1 MKVNKK
7 RKFNISAKAILI
19 TCTVICIVLIVV
31 SFKYQ
36 DSVNSVKT
44 SVGNIMMP
52 MQKSINSIGSSI
64 YSVFGVLQS
73 KRGLLDENEKL
84 KDELNR
90 VKQENATL
98 ITDKNEL
105 SSLRELYKLDEGYSQ
120 YPKVAARVISHDDNN
135 WYNLFTIDKGSDE
148 GIEKDMN
155 VIAGNGLVGIVCEV
169 GKHYSKVRSII
180 DDNSYVNGM
189 FVRTLDTCDIKGNL
203 QTINDGY
210 IEVERISID
219 AEIEDGYELVT
230 SYESDRF
237 LEGIL
242 IGYVS
247 NIESDSN
254 NLTKKAR
261 VTPVVDFNRL
271 DTVLVIMQTK
281 DSGELEEM
289 TKYD

>member
-7 RKFNISAKAILI
+7 KKVNISAKAILI

-36 DSVNSVKT
+36 DNVNSVKT
-44 SVGNIMMP
+44 SVGNVMMP

-64 YSVFGVLQS
+64 YSVFDIIKTKKELVN
-73 KRGLLDENEKL
+73 ENKTL
-84 KDELNR
+84 KEELNK

-105 SSLRELYKLDEGYSQ
+105 SALRKLYQLDEGYSQ

-135 WYNLFTIDKGSDE
+135 WYNLFTIDKGSED
-148 GIEKDMN
+148 GIAKDMN

-189 FVRTLDTCDIKGNL
+189 FVRTSDTCDIKGNL
-203 QTINDGY
+203 QTLNEGY

-219 AEIEDGYELVT
+219 AEIEDGFELVT
-230 SYESDRF
+230 SYESDRY

-247 NIESDSN
+247 HIESDPN

-261 VTPVVDFNRL
+261 LVPVVDFNRL
-271 DTVLVIMQTK
+271 DTVLVITQTK
-281 DSGELEEM
+281 VSDELEEM
-289 TKYD
+289 TNYD